1 MSDPTGP
8 RAAAVLGLMT
18 APSAPSAPSARLL
31 RSPDL
36 RCIRAARRGPMRQ
49 PVGAAA
55 VVHAATPPAAWSL
68 PSAVFSLLAG
78 RGPGGA

>member
-8 RAAAVLGLMT
+8 RAAAVLSLMT
-18 APSAPSAPSARLL
+18 APSGRPLQP
-31 RSPDL
+31 PDL
-36 RCIRAARRGPMRQ
+36 RCIRPVRRGPMRQ

-55 VVHAATPPAAWSL
+55 VVHAATPPAARSL
-68 PSAVFSLLAG
+68 PSAVLARLAG